1 MKSTYSGRRRRKKSG
16 AKWREGKW
24 QHRCWKLFKWKKNKK
39 GAQSARRVDSGA
51 VSGAVLSVEKARSG
65 YYLLLLRCLS
75 LDSFNNDGPIIISR
89 LRLIL
94 GI

>member
-1 MKSTYSGRRRRKKSG
+1 MAGRKVAAPLLEIIQMEKEQKRRT
-16 AKWREGKW
+16 E
-24 QHRCWKLFKWKKNKK
+24 
-39 GAQSARRVDSGA
+39 RRVDSGA